1 MQEVL
6 QNRCVHE
13 IKGTEPTNLNT
24 AQNRPSKISLIIG
37 EVQLYLSKSGGKE
50 KLAVLVAYIRI
61 TKQNQTTNHGLCI
74 RCKDM
79 NEMGEG
85 RERGDVERHS
95 SLAAVS
101 LTVGGCL
108 PTQRALW
115 RSPDALLTL
124 LQVGLGEGR
133 KQSSIFHL
141 SSPYTRAAFLPFI

>member
-85 RERGDVERHS
+85 RERHS

-108 PTQRALW
+108 PTQHALW

-124 LQVGLGEGR
+124 LQVGFGEGR

-141 SSPYTRAAFLPFI
+141 SSPRTRAAFLPFI

>member
-61 TKQNQTTNHGLCI
+61 TKQDKTTNHGLCI

-85 RERGDVERHS
+85 RERGDVEAS
-95 SLAAVS
+95 FV
-101 LTVGGCL
+101 VGRCVPDGRWLSPHTACL
-108 PTQRALW
+108 VEVAR
-115 RSPDALLTL
+115 RIVDAPSGW
-124 LQVGLGEGR
+124 VR
-133 KQSSIFHL
+133 
-141 SSPYTRAAFLPFI
+141 